1 MAGSL
6 YHTGILLGNT
16 CNDNSMALAVIYL
29 IAAYASLIMEV
40 IVQ

>member
-16 CNDNSMALAVIYL
+16 SNDNSMALAVIYL
-29 IAAYASLIMEV
+29 IATYASLIMEV